1 MNIILLGPPGAG
13 KGTQAEYISKKF
25 DLNKVSTGDLFREN
39 IKNNSPLG
47 QKANEFVNSGKLV
60 PDQIVTDMINNWLIS
75 NTDNWLL
82 DGFPRTINQAKSLNQ
97 ILKSCNQILNLV
109 LLISVPNNML
119 VDRLLER
126 QKIEKRSDDNMETIQ
141 VRINTYEE
149 ETKPLITYYQK
160 DNILSEIDGSQS
172 ISNVSI
178 SIEKELSNIKK
189 KINN

>member
-97 ILKSCNQILNLV
+97 ILKSCNQNLNSV

-149 ETKPLITYYQK
+149 ETKPLITYNQQE
-160 DNILSEIDGSQS
+160 NILSEIDGSQS

-178 SIEKELSNIKK
+178 SIEKELANIKK

>member
-97 ILKSCNQILNLV
+97 ILKSCNQILNSV

-149 ETKPLITYYQK
+149 ETKPLITY
-160 DNILSEIDGSQS
+160 
-172 ISNVSI
+172 
-178 SIEKELSNIKK
+178 
-189 KINN
+189 

>member
-39 IKNNSPLG
+39 IKNNTPLG
-47 QKANEFVNSGKLV
+47 QKANEFVTSGKLV

-97 ILKSCNQILNLV
+97 ILKSCNQILNSV

>member
-60 PDQIVTDMINNWLIS
+60 PHQIVTDMINNWLIS

-97 ILKSCNQILNLV
+97 ILKSCNQILNSV

-149 ETKPLITYYQK
+149 ETKPLITYYQQE
-160 DNILSEIDGSQS
+160 NILSEIDGSQS

-178 SIEKELSNIKK
+178 SIEKELANIKK

>member
-149 ETKPLITYYQK
+149 ETKPLITYYQQE
-160 DNILSEIDGSQS
+160 NILSEIDGSQS

>member
-97 ILKSCNQILNLV
+97 ILKSCNQILNSV

-149 ETKPLITYYQK
+149 ETKPLITYYQQE
-160 DNILSEIDGSQS
+160 NILSEIDWSQS

-178 SIEKELSNIKK
+178 SIEKELANIKK

>member
-13 KGTQAEYISKKF
+13 KGTQAEYISKTF
-25 DLNKVSTGDLFREN
+25 NLNKVSTGDLFREN
-39 IKNNSPLG
+39 IKNNTPLG
-47 QKANEFVNSGKLV
+47 QKANEFVSSGKLV
-60 PDQIVTDMINNWLIS
+60 PDQIVTDMINDWLIS
-75 NTDNWLL
+75 NNDNWLL
-82 DGFPRTINQAKSLNQ
+82 DGFPRTVNQATSLNQ
-97 ILKSCNQILNLV
+97 ILESCNQILDSV

-119 VDRLLER
+119 IDRLVER
-126 QKIEKRSDDNMETIQ
+126 QKIEKRSDDNIETIQ

>member
-97 ILKSCNQILNLV
+97 ILKSCNQILNSV

-149 ETKPLITYYQK
+149 ETKPLITYYQQE
-160 DNILSEIDGSQS
+160 NILSEIDGSQS
-172 ISNVSI
+172 ISNVSK
-178 SIEKELSNIKK
+178 SIEKELANIKK

>member
-13 KGTQAEYISKKF
+13 KGTQAEYISKTF
-25 DLNKVSTGDLFREN
+25 NLNKVSTGDLFREN
-39 IKNNSPLG
+39 IKNNTPLG
-47 QKANEFVNSGKLV
+47 QKANEFVTSGKLV

-75 NTDNWLL
+75 NSNNWLL
-82 DGFPRTINQAKSLNQ
+82 DGFPRTINQATSLNQ
-97 ILKSCNQILNLV
+97 ILESCNQTLDLV

-119 VDRLLER
+119 IDRLIER
-126 QKIEKRSDDNMETIQ
+126 QKIEKRSDDNIETIK

-149 ETKPLITYYQK
+149 ETKPLITYYHQE
-160 DNILSEIDGSQS
+160 NILTEIDGSQS

>member
-97 ILKSCNQILNLV
+97 ILKSCNQILNSV

-178 SIEKELSNIKK
+178 SIEKELANIKK

>member
-97 ILKSCNQILNLV
+97 ILKSCNQILNSV

-149 ETKPLITYYQK
+149 ETKPLITYYQQE
-160 DNILSEIDGSQS
+160 NILSEIDGSQS

-178 SIEKELSNIKK
+178 SIEKELANIKK

>member
-97 ILKSCNQILNLV
+97 ILKSCNQILNSV

-119 VDRLLER
+119 VDRLIER

-149 ETKPLITYYQK
+149 ETKPLITYYQQE
-160 DNILSEIDGSQS
+160 NILSEIDGSQS

-178 SIEKELSNIKK
+178 SIEKELANIKK

>member
-1 MNIILLGPPGAG
+1 
-13 KGTQAEYISKKF
+13 
-25 DLNKVSTGDLFREN
+25 
-39 IKNNSPLG
+39 
-47 QKANEFVNSGKLV
+47 
-60 PDQIVTDMINNWLIS
+60 MINNWLIS

-97 ILKSCNQILNLV
+97 ILKSCNQILNSV

-149 ETKPLITYYQK
+149 ETKPLITYYQQE
-160 DNILSEIDGSQS
+160 NILSEIDGSQS

-178 SIEKELSNIKK
+178 SIEKELANIKK

>member
-13 KGTQAEYISKKF
+13 KGTQAEYISKTF
-25 DLNKVSTGDLFREN
+25 NLNKVSTGDLFREN
-39 IKNNSPLG
+39 IKNNTPLG
-47 QKANEFVNSGKLV
+47 QKANEFVSSGKLV
-60 PDQIVTDMINNWLIS
+60 PDQIVTDMINDWLIS
-75 NTDNWLL
+75 NNDNWLL
-82 DGFPRTINQAKSLNQ
+82 DGFPRTVNQATSLNQ
-97 ILKSCNQILNLV
+97 ILESCNQILDSV

-119 VDRLLER
+119 IDRLVER
-126 QKIEKRSDDNMETIQ
+126 QKIEKRSDDNIETIQ

-149 ETKPLITYYQK
+149 ETKPLITYYQQE
-160 DNILSEIDGSQS
+160 NILSEIDGSQS

>member
-97 ILKSCNQILNLV
+97 ILKSCNQILNSV

-149 ETKPLITYYQK
+149 ETKPLITHYQQE
-160 DNILSEIDGSQS
+160 NILSEIDGSQS

-178 SIEKELSNIKK
+178 SIEKELANIKK

>member
-97 ILKSCNQILNLV
+97 ILKSCNQILNSV

-149 ETKPLITYYQK
+149 ETKPLITYYQQE
-160 DNILSEIDGSQS
+160 NILSEIDGSQS

>member
-82 DGFPRTINQAKSLNQ
+82 DGFPRTINRAKSLNQ
-97 ILKSCNQILNLV
+97 ILKSCNQILNSV

-149 ETKPLITYYQK
+149 ETKPLITYYQQE
-160 DNILSEIDGSQS
+160 NILSEIDGSQS

-178 SIEKELSNIKK
+178 SIEKELANIKK

>member
-1 MNIILLGPPGAG
+1 MNIIIFGPPGAG

-97 ILKSCNQILNLV
+97 ILKSCNQILNTV

-149 ETKPLITYYQK
+149 ETKPLITYYQQE
-160 DNILSEIDGSQS
+160 NILSEIDGSQS

-178 SIEKELSNIKK
+178 SIEKELANIKK